1 MSAKKTDKSLRWKVF
16 LKALAAEVAVPT
28 AEHLTAR
35 CWSRND
41 LYALFSRVTARTDLP
56 LEFSNTEG
64 FLAYLREVGWV
75 SQVALDQLTKAGPTG
90 GFYLLDPSAVA
101 TGTPP
106 DPLEL
111 LQAYQ
116 SAGVIC
122 YFSALAYHSL
132 TTQLPSHHHVANPC
146 LSAPSQ
152 DGEPCQPKRPHVEG
166 PPRSNPTEQAA
177 EEGGSTIGRRKRN
190 PLGTEV
196 FTYQGVPCYLHRR
209 RFALRQ
215 GAQVRDVDARTRLR
229 ITSREQTLLDTLQ
242 TPAACGGAAVV
253 FEAWENGVVDL
264 DEERL
269 AERLRA
275 QDHPLAF
282 RRVGAMLERLGY
294 QAGHA
299 LQGLLRERELLS
311 EERCLPSTPAAPGS
325 VEAAAADVAP
335 PAPQAVALLP
345 GYPFATLMPR
355 WGVLAP

>member
-1 MSAKKTDKSLRWKVF
+1 M
-16 LKALAAEVAVPT
+16 PT
-28 AEHLTAR
+28 AEHFTAR

-41 LYALFSRVTARTDLP
+41 LYTLFAHITAKADLP
-56 LEFSNTEG
+56 QEFSNTEG
-64 FLAYLREVGWV
+64 FLAYLGEVGWV
-75 SQVALDQLTKAGPTG
+75 APVALDRLTKTGPPG

-116 SAGVIC
+116 PAGVIC

-132 TTQLPSHHHVANPC
+132 TTQLASHHHIANPC
-146 LSAPSQ
+146 LPVQSQ
-152 DGEPCQPKRPHVEG
+152 DGEPRQAGRLHIEG
-166 PPRSNPTEQAA
+166 PRRNATEEAV
-177 EEGGSTIGRRKRN
+177 EDGSTAIRRKRN

-196 FTYQGVPCYLHRR
+196 FTYQGIPCYLHRR
-209 RFALRQ
+209 RCTLLQ

-242 TPAACGGAAVV
+242 APAACGGVAVV
-253 FEAWENGVVDL
+253 FEAWENGVLDL

-269 AERLRA
+269 AERL
-275 QDHPLAF
+275 QGLNHPLVF

-294 QAGHA
+294 QAGSE
-299 LQGLLRERELLS
+299 LRGLLRKHQFCD
-311 EERCLPSTPAAPGS
+311 EERRFPSTPAALES
-325 VEAAAADVAP
+325 MEAASAVAMP

-345 GYPFATLMPR
+345 GHPFATLSPC
-355 WGVLAP
+355 WGVLVP

>member
-1 MSAKKTDKSLRWKVF
+1 MPA
-16 LKALAAEVAVPT
+16 

-41 LYALFSRVTARTDLP
+41 LYTLFARTVAKTDLP
-56 LEFSNTEG
+56 EEFSNTEG
-64 FLAYLREVGWV
+64 FLAYLGEVGWV
-75 SQVALDQLTKAGPTG
+75 SKVALDQLTKAGPPG

-132 TTQLPSHHHVANPC
+132 TTQLASHHHIANPC
-146 LSAPSQ
+146 LPVQSQ
-152 DGEPCQPKRPHVEG
+152 DGDPCQTTHRHAAGTTGSGGGG
-166 PPRSNPTEQAA
+166 PQRENATQEAA
-177 EEGGSTIGRRKRN
+177 DSGSTAIRRKRN

-196 FTYQGVPCYLHRR
+196 FTYQGIPCYLHRR
-209 RFALRQ
+209 RSNLLQ

-242 TPAACGGAAVV
+242 TPAACGGVAVV
-253 FEAWENGVVDL
+253 FEAWENGTLDL

-269 AERLRA
+269 AERL
-275 QDHPLAF
+275 QGLNHPLVF

-294 QAGHA
+294 RAGSR
-299 LQGLLRERELLS
+299 LQGLLQKHQFPDEEHHFSSALL
-311 EERCLPSTPAAPGS
+311 APGS
-325 VEAAAADVAP
+325 MEAAAAAAAP
-335 PAPQAVALLP
+335 PAPQAIALLP
-345 GYPFATLMPR
+345 GHPFATLSPR
-355 WGVLAP
+355 WGVLVP